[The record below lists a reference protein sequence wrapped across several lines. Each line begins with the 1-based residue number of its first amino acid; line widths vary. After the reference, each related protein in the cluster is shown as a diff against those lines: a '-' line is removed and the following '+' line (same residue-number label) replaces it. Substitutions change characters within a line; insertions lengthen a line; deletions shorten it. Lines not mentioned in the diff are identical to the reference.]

1 MVDMSTGLQSST
13 LSLKGCIEAA
23 LFATGHPLTL
33 SELSNLLRVEQD
45 LIEDA
50 MGQLIQDYA
59 FKGDDCA
66 LEVDDSDG
74 YILQIKEDYGSVVN
88 TMMPMDLSSGAL
100 RTLSVVA
107 LKAPILQ
114 SQLVALRGASAYEH
128 INELLDKKLI
138 ARHKEGRSFQL
149 KTTRT
154 FDAYFKLNGDKKD
167 LVALLTNEIVSNT

>member
-1 MVDMSTGLQSST
+1 MVTMNINSQLPA
-13 LSLKGCIEAA
+13 LSLKGRIEAA

-33 SELSNLLRVEQD
+33 PDLSDLLRVDQALLE
-45 LIEDA
+45 EA

-74 YILQIKEDYGSVVN
+74 YILQIKEDYAAVVS
-88 TMMPMDLSSGAL
+88 TLMPMDLSSGAL

-114 SQLVALRGASAYEH
+114 SDLVTLRGASAYDH
-128 INELLDKKLI
+128 ISELLEKKLV
-138 ARHKEGRSFQL
+138 AKHREGRSFRL

-154 FDAYFKLNGDKKD
+154 FDTYFKLNGDKKE
-167 LVALLTNEIVSNT
+167 LEALLAPDTGLNE